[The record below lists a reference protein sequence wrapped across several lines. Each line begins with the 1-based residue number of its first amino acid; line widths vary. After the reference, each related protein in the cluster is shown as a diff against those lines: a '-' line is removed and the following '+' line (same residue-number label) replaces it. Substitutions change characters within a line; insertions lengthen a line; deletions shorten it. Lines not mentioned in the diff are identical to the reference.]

1 MRFRCLKRL
10 IMDEFEMNKPYCALC
25 SMRHVKDGHLSKQRR
40 WEKRNVE
47 RVRASNRERARRFR
61 AAHAGE
67 KIIGN

>member
-1 MRFRCLKRL
+1 
-10 IMDEFEMNKPYCALC
+10 MNKPYCALC

-61 AAHAGE
+61 VTHAGE